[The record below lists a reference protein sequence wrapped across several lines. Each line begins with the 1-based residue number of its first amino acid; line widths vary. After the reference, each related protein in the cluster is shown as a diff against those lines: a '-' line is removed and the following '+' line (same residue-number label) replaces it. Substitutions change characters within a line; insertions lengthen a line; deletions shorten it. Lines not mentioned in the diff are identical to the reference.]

1 MSGLRLVSL
10 VFKAGAISNWL
21 AAAPAF
27 FAYDKMVDMM
37 GMSEAPNYPFLV
49 SIWAWMGV
57 IWGVVCWEIGRDPV
71 GKRWMIKYIYLEKGA
86 VALTVFTAYAR
97 GEVPLSV
104 PLFSL
109 TTDVLWIA
117 LIAAVH
123 WKIVIPM
130 TSNAR

>member
-1 MSGLRLVSL
+1 MSGLRLASV

-27 FAYDKMVDMM
+27 FAYATMVDLM
-37 GMSEAPNYPFLV
+37 GIPEAPNYPFLV

-57 IWGVVCWEIGRDPV
+57 VWGIACWEIGRDPV
-71 GKRWMIKYIYLEKGA
+71 AKRWMIKYIYMEKGA

-97 GEVPLSV
+97 GEVPLSL

-109 TTDVLWIA
+109 VTDVLWIV
-117 LIAAVH
+117 LFAAVH
-123 WKIVIPM
+123 WKIVVPM
-130 TSNAR
+130 TPTAR